1 MATQHQHQHHIASTK
16 IAGFIGLFVGV
27 IAAIASFVTKNP
39 NTAIVLG
46 SIGAVVSIFCMWKSR
61 KNIDDMQLATAGLF
75 MAVVSVVVG
84 LWLIYS

>member
-1 MATQHQHQHHIASTK
+1 MATQHHIATTK
-16 IAGFIGLFVGV
+16 IAGFIGLGAGV
-27 IAAIASFVTKNP
+27 IAAIISFLTKNP
-39 NTAIVLG
+39 STAILLG
-46 SIGAVVSIFCMWKSR
+46 CIGAVIGIICMWKSR